1 MTPACFVRQEAK
13 QVLLGQGTGMY
24 SELQRQ
30 MLFFFFFSSQH
41 FRTLCYTILPPP
53 PAPAPLTT
61 APSSKLLD
69 KSLFAKQPDAA
80 GALANA
86 EDRSLFRE
94 R

>member
-13 QVLLGQGTGMY
+13 QVLLGQGTGMC

-30 MLFFFFFSSQH
+30 MLFFFFSSQH
-41 FRTLCYTILPPP
+41 FCTLCCTILPPP

-80 GALANA
+80 GAWANA